1 MTQAQ
6 IKALLVEREG
16 LVRRGLKDRVRQVE
30 DILVVLGWEG
40 VLLSSS
46 PVPSED
52 DTSPPIKKPST
63 KKAAR

>member
-16 LVRRGLKDRVRQVE
+16 LVRRGLMDRVRQVE
-30 DILVVLGWEG
+30 DTLVVLGWEG
-40 VLLSSS
+40 VLLSPS
-46 PVPSED
+46 PVPSEG
-52 DTSPPIKKPST
+52 DTSPPIKKPSS